1 MPMATKLGLY
11 FRMNKIDECIEC
23 GKPTAFGSGLFVNRI
38 PANNG
43 EKDGYMCAEC
53 PARDCPFCGKAPLE
67 YEVKKVEDN
76 LAPFVVCLDCI

>member
-1 MPMATKLGLY
+1 MATQLGLY

-38 PANNG
+38 PADNG
-43 EKDGYMCAEC
+43 EKEGYMCAEC
-53 PARDCPFCGKAPLE
+53 QAIDCQFCGKATLE